1 MVYMNKKALFS
12 FEIFPPKPDKPI
24 EAISGISKGLTDL
37 KPDYISITYGA
48 GGLISGGNETL
59 ELAYSLKNEFK
70 TKTLVHLSAIHNSI
84 EDVDNF
90 LNEMKKKGLSDVLA
104 LRGDR
109 QEGRPLSPNFVYAS
123 DLIKYIK
130 TKGSFNIAAA
140 CCPEGHIESKSLK
153 EDTKYLKLKVDSGAA
168 HLNSQMCFDNE
179 EFYRFLD
186 RARKAK
192 INVPIQAGIM
202 PVVRAGQIERIITL
216 SGVKFPSKFSRI
228 IAKYANNPIALKD
241 AGIAYATEQII
252 DLLTAGVDGVHLY
265 VMNNVEVAERI
276 TKAVKSFL

>member
-1 MVYMNKKALFS
+1 MNKKALFS
-12 FEIFPPKPDKPI
+12 FEIFPPKPNNPI

-37 KPDYISITYGA
+37 NPDYISITYGA
-48 GGLISGGNETL
+48 GGLFSGTCETL
-59 ELAYSLKNEFK
+59 ELAYSLENKFK
-70 TKTLVHLSAIHNSI
+70 TKTLVHLTSIHNGK

-90 LNEMKKKGLSDVLA
+90 LNEMNKKGLSDVLA

-109 QEGRPLSPNFVYAS
+109 QEGKALSSDFVYAS
-123 DLIKYIK
+123 DLIKYINA
-130 TKGSFNIAAA
+130 KGNFNIAAA
-140 CCPEGHIESKSLK
+140 CCPEGHIESKSLN
-153 EDTKYLKLKVDSGAA
+153 EDIKYLKLKVDFGAT

-186 RARKAK
+186 RAQKAS